1 MKARLRYLI
10 LFIIL
15 FLTEILIGVFL
26 KGGFI
31 RAYGGDIL
39 VLPLLYTFLR
49 IFFSMT
55 DNFTKKKLPFLLF
68 LFGAFVEGLQGLHI
82 ADILHI
88 TSPLLRIIIG
98 STFDYLD
105 IGCYF
110 VGMLLIYGGLYEGP
124 RILYIK
130 LTLQQIS
137 CKMKTKRI
145 KIQMNRIFKEVPSF
159 TKKWYALGLT
169 DDDLRVLEDILL
181 KNPKTGDTIAGTGG
195 IRKIRIP
202 MEDTGKRG
210 GGRVIYVDIEVKE
223 CIYLIDVYTKKEKSD
238 LTDKERKMLRRL
250 VEALKEE

>member
-1 MKARLRYLI
+1 MKVRLRYLI

-15 FLTEILIGVFL
+15 FLTEIFIGVFL

-55 DNFTKKKLPFLLF
+55 DNFTKKILPFGLF

-98 STFDYLD
+98 STFDFLD

-110 VGMLLIYGGLYEGP
+110 VGMLLIYGDC
-124 RILYIK
+124 
-130 LTLQQIS
+130 IS
-137 CKMKTKRI
+137 G
-145 KIQMNRIFKEVPSF
+145 IF
-159 TKKWYALGLT
+159 L
-169 DDDLRVLEDILL
+169 VL
-181 KNPKTGDTIAGTGG
+181 
-195 IRKIRIP
+195 
-202 MEDTGKRG
+202 
-210 GGRVIYVDIEVKE
+210 
-223 CIYLIDVYTKKEKSD
+223 
-238 LTDKERKMLRRL
+238 
-250 VEALKEE
+250 